1 MRRALI
7 ILIGMVIGMPCAIS
21 QPKICVDERQELSAI
36 VWRLAGCEEYMMR
49 IPSSYEADIEESFR
63 AFSDHPVMTFIRSMR
78 DIPGNVPV
86 VSYSSVPI
94 AAAVLR
100 IEKGHVRLASSV
112 DLDDYVE
119 QADTRW
125 TTENLKQYVR
135 LLDDFYRRSKFNRF
149 FNAHRTYY
157 DAYINEYQQLY
168 ENAVCEDWF
177 EQFYGMPFPVMSVWV
192 SPAYGSNNY
201 ALPEMIINTMGLNG
215 VGVLLGMVY
224 EPGERIG
231 DVAVGVLIH
240 EISHYFTNLVFPKY
254 DEMLLPAGE
263 QIYAALPRM
272 LTAAGY
278 GTPSSVCGEYL
289 NELCSMLY
297 RREILN
303 DNLYVAI
310 LKCHRTG
317 FIWAEEGVTFMDNFI
332 RNRTA
337 YPVFEDF
344 MPQLVGFMRGIGNN
358 IEAIK
363 RIYNEPP
370 YVVSTFPASGTTV
383 STDIKEIRIRFSHP
397 MCTGIIATSDF
408 DDESILSIYDESCDD
423 NEDDDIEYWEDN
435 RTLVIRITA
444 SLEPDKTYGFIV
456 PTAYCKENMLTM
468 EKPYHLI
475 FKTARQ

>member
-7 ILIGMVIGMPCAIS
+7 ILIGMVIGMPYAMS

-49 IPSSYEADIEESFR
+49 IPPSYEADIEESFR

-78 DIPGNVPV
+78 DNSGDV
-86 VSYSSVPI
+86 VSYNSVPM

-100 IEKGHVRLASSV
+100 IEKGHVRLASSF
-112 DLDDYVE
+112 DLDNYVKQE
-119 QADTRW
+119 DPRW

-157 DAYINEYQQLY
+157 DAYINECQQLY
-168 ENAVCEDWF
+168 EETVCEEWF
-177 EQFYGMPFPVMSVWV
+177 EQFYGIPFPVMSVWV
-192 SPAYGSNNY
+192 SPAYGNHNY
-201 ALPEMIINTMGLNG
+201 ALPEIILDAMGLNG
-215 VGVLLGMVY
+215 VGVLLGMTR
-224 EPGERIG
+224 EPK
-231 DVAVGVLIH
+231 DTVGNSKGRVLIH

-254 DEMLLPAGE
+254 DEMLLLAGE

-272 LTAAGY
+272 LTASGY
-278 GTPSSVCGEYL
+278 GSPSSVCGEYL

-297 RREILN
+297 CRETL
-303 DNLYVAI
+303 DDDLYAAI
-310 LKCHRTG
+310 QKCHSIG

-397 MCTGIIATSDF
+397 MCTGIIATCGF
-408 DDESILSIYDESCDD
+408 DDESILSVYDDSWYDSHDD
-423 NEDDDIEYWEDN
+423 ELEYWEDN

-444 SLEPDKTYGFIV
+444 PLEAGKTYGLIL
-456 PTAYCKENMLTM
+456 PTDLCKENMVPI
-468 EKPYHLI
+468 EQAYNLI
-475 FKTARQ
+475 FKTAR